1 MIILAM
7 DTTAKT
13 AAAALLDGEKLL
25 AKDAREGQGAHS
37 AALLPMIEDLFSR
50 TGIGSDGVDLYAAS
64 AGPGS
69 FTGVRIGAATLK
81 GLAFGRK
88 RPAAEVSALEAL
100 AYNLRDTDCTACAL
114 MDARRGQFYTAL
126 FRCGGGLAARLT
138 PDEAKSGEEIA
149 APAPARAR
157 SASSATARR
166 RRSPFSAARRFSH
179 HRKSVMPTEKAWAL
193 RRFPCT
199 RPEKPSLPKNSDR
212 CICGFRRRS
221 ANASRA

>member
-69 FTGVRIGAATLK
+69 FTGVRIGARVVGY
-81 GLAFGRK
+81 GLACD
-88 RPAAEVSALEAL
+88 L
-100 AYNLRDTDCTACAL
+100 ADVFL
-114 MDARRGQFYTAL
+114 
-126 FRCGGGLAARLT
+126 
-138 PDEAKSGEEIA
+138 S
-149 APAPARAR
+149 
-157 SASSATARR
+157 
-166 RRSPFSAARRFSH
+166 SPFEGGRHQTRIDMIAEI
-179 HRKSVMPTEKAWAL
+179 EK
-193 RRFPCT
+193 
-199 RPEKPSLPKNSDR
+199 DR
-212 CICGFRRRS
+212 
-221 ANASRA
+221 